1 MHFRVLAVQFP
12 DLISALPSHGA
23 DNMSPWVASGGPSMG
38 LSFCR
43 AQAHL
48 LQDHEAWVPEPCAKV
63 SWQQLQRMYYVE
75 ALSPQSKSLLGWQ
88 TRENTGAIL
97 TNLGTSYFLIISISV
112 VHHGTEGRFGK

>member
-1 MHFRVLAVQFP
+1 
-12 DLISALPSHGA
+12 
-23 DNMSPWVASGGPSMG
+23 MG

-112 VHHGTEGRFGK
+112 VHDGTEGRFGK